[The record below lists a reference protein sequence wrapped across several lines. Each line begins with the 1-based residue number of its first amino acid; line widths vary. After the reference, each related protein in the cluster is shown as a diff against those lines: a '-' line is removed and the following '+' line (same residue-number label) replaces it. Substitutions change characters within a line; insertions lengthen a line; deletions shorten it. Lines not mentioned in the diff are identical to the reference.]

1 LIHYTCAVASRI
13 DPAHL
18 GAIRTLVYAVDSQS
32 LTAAGRRLG
41 LTPSAVSKQLSR
53 LEHALGARLLERT
66 TRRVRPTAA
75 GLELAQR
82 ARPLFEALD
91 DAGAAVRA
99 EQREIRGRV
108 RITASRAFAHVCL
121 LPLLARLTAQ
131 HAGLTFDVLIDA
143 RRLDFIEDD
152 IDLAIREGRLQD
164 SSLTARRLWSAAVVL
179 CAAPAYLRQHRAPRR
194 LAELAQHDVLAL
206 PVNSP
211 STDLA
216 RLRDADGRRLQLVPR
231 FRVNDVL
238 GLRALAEQGAGIAAL
253 PDYVATAAF
262 AAGTLIRVLPRLT
275 LTRLPIHAVYPSR
288 RHLPQRVAVV
298 LEALSAER
306 VVH

>member
-1 LIHYTCAVASRI
+1 MQARI
-13 DPAHL
+13 DPAL
-18 GAIRTLVYAVDSQS
+18 FGAIRTLVHAVDDQS

-99 EQREIRGRV
+99 QQQALRGRV
-108 RITASRAFAHVCL
+108 RITAARAFALACL
-121 LPLLARLTAQ
+121 LPLLARLAAE
-131 HAGLTFDVLIDA
+131 HPELEFDVLLDA

-152 IDLAIREGRLQD
+152 VDLAIREGPLHD
-164 SSLTARRLWSAAVVL
+164 SSLTARRLRTADVML
-179 CAAPAYLRQHRAPRR
+179 CAAPAYLRGRHLPRR
-194 LAELAQHDVLAL
+194 LADLAQHDLLAL
-206 PVNSP
+206 PAANPRS
-211 STDLA
+211 DLA
-216 RLRDADGRRLQLVPR
+216 RLRDERGARLQLTPR

-238 GLRALAEQGAGIAAL
+238 ALRGLAEQGAGIAAL
-253 PDYVATAAF
+253 PDYVAAPALASGALT
-262 AAGTLIRVLPRLT
+262 RVLPRLV
-275 LTRLPIHAVYPSR
+275 LARLPIHAVYPSR
-288 RHLPQRVAVV
+288 RHLPRRVAVV
-298 LEALSAER
+298 LEALRSLPGA
-306 VVH
+306 